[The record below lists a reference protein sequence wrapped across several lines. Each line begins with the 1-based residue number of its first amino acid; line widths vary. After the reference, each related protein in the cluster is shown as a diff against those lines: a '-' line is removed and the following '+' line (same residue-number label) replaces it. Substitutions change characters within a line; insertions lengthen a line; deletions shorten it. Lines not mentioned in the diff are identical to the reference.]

1 KVFSDGHT
9 LVTGVLKVTLT
20 NTTTAKS
27 IDLNISGPGTFT
39 PLPGGE
45 SVSKSV
51 GPWLFFFPANQL
63 GPGSPPMLIRTTGQ
77 VTLLNHADGTQT
89 FIQKGGTST
98 DMCPLLA

>member
-1 KVFSDGHT
+1 MVRNKADQPRRVWH
-9 LVTGVLKVTLT
+9 
-20 NTTTAKS
+20 
-27 IDLNISGPGTFT
+27 IRCR
-39 PLPGGE
+39 GE